1 MSQIVSAVYATHA
14 DAEAARQALIVDG
27 FEAAEVRI
35 TSLAT
40 GDDTTP
46 SAQGGGVRGFFRSL
60 FGLEPE
66 HPEVERYVA
75 AVDSGR
81 TVVSIEVDDDEA
93 LAARTVLLRYGPV
106 DLPPGEGYVT
116 DTDRLRN
123 GDAEPEY
130 RTTMPFGESI
140 CAGAAGA
147 AGEPGA
153 RPGTTPIP
161 ESETEAR
168 LATPPGLR
176 ESPALAPAVPP
187 ASVYEDP
194 LLSED
199 PSRTQPFVPVVTQRV
214 LPDPLLDEPRPT
226 DLYAARDA
234 SIETGERA
242 ADAVYSGAA
251 HEHEPVLAPDALD
264 EGISHAPGLEETP
277 PTDPASV
284 VGGSIAED
292 QHEPPHTVPPLAPI
306 VPPVAPI
313 AAQHQPERR
322 RQPR

>member
-1 MSQIVSAVYATHA
+1 MRDLYSNVGAV
-14 DAEAARQALIVDG
+14 
-27 FEAAEVRI
+27 
-35 TSLAT
+35 
-40 GDDTTP
+40 
-46 SAQGGGVRGFFRSL
+46 
-60 FGLEPE
+60 
-66 HPEVERYVA
+66 
-75 AVDSGR
+75 
-81 TVVSIEVDDDEA
+81 
-93 LAARTVLLRYGPV
+93 
-106 DLPPGEGYVT
+106 
-116 DTDRLRN
+116 
-123 GDAEPEY
+123 
-130 RTTMPFGESI
+130 
-140 CAGAAGA
+140 
-147 AGEPGA
+147 
-153 RPGTTPIP
+153 
-161 ESETEAR
+161 
-168 LATPPGLR
+168 
-176 ESPALAPAVPP
+176 PALAPAVPP

-251 HEHEPVLAPDALD
+251 HEREPVLAPDALD

-313 AAQHQPERR
+313 AAPHQPERR

>member
-1 MSQIVSAVYATHA
+1 MSQTVAAIYATHA
-14 DAEAARQALIVDG
+14 DAEAARQALIIDG

-46 SAQGGGVRGFFRSL
+46 SSQGGVRGFFRSL

-66 HPEVERYVA
+66 HPEVERYA
-75 AVDSGR
+75 SAVDSGR
-81 TVVSIEVDDDEA
+81 TVVSVSTDDEHA

-147 AGEPGA
+147 TGAPGA

-161 ESETEAR
+161 DAELEAR

-176 ESPALAPAVPP
+176 EAPALAPAVPP
-187 ASVYEDP
+187 ASMYEDP
-194 LLSED
+194 LLSDD
-199 PSRTQPFVPVVTQRV
+199 PARTQPFVPVVMPRV
-214 LPDPLLDEPRPT
+214 LPDPLLDEPRAT
-226 DLYAARDA
+226 DVYQARDESLGVTA
-234 SIETGERA
+234 QPAGA
-242 ADAVYSGAA
+242 PLDFADDPLA
-251 HEHEPVLAPDALD
+251 HR
-264 EGISHAPGLEETP
+264 
-277 PTDPASV
+277 
-284 VGGSIAED
+284 
-292 QHEPPHTVPPLAPI
+292 PHDVPPLAPI
-306 VPPVAPI
+306 VPPVAPVV
-313 AAQHQPERR
+313 PPLPEERR

>member
-1 MSQIVSAVYATHA
+1 MSQIVSAIYATHA

-40 GDDTTP
+40 GDDTSP
-46 SAQGGGVRGFFRSL
+46 SSQGGVRGFFRSL

-147 AGEPGA
+147 TGAPGA

-161 ESETEAR
+161 DAEVEAR

-176 ESPALAPAVPP
+176 EAPALAPAVPP

-194 LLSED
+194 LLSDD
-199 PSRTQPFVPVVTQRV
+199 PSRTQPFVPVVTPRV
-214 LPDPLLDEPRPT
+214 LPDPLLDEPRAT
-226 DLYAARDA
+226 DQYAARDA
-234 SIETGERA
+234 SIAAGDRT
-242 ADAVYSGAA
+242 ADAVYSGAP

-264 EGISHAPGLEETP
+264 EGISHAPGLGETP
-277 PTDPASV
+277 PTDPVSV
-284 VGGSIAED
+284 VGGSVAED
-292 QHEPPHTVPPLAPI
+292 QHEPPHVVPPLAPI

-313 AAQHQPERR
+313 APPHQPERR